1 MNHPVW
7 PWDKETHTVLSRKT
21 INTVRN
27 TSLGQVQDLRNIFR
41 VPAGIEQVR
50 YLISG
55 FDIVCNR
62 AFACRVPGVVDD
74 LEHRPRAEIDK
85 FHNLPRGP

>member
-1 MNHPVW
+1 MW
-7 PWDKETHTVLSRKT
+7 PWDKHTHSVLPRKT
-21 INTVRN
+21 INNIRN

-41 VPAGIEQVR
+41 IAAGIEEVR
-50 YLISG
+50 YLLSD

-62 AFACRVPGVVDD
+62 AFAGRLPGVVDYF
-74 LEHRPRAEIDK
+74 EHRPRAEIDK